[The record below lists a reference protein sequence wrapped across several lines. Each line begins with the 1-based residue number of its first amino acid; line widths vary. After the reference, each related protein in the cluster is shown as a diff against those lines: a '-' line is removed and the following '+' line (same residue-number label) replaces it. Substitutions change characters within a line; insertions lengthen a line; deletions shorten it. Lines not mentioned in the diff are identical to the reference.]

1 MAGAGPDG
9 ERRIGVAMDY
19 SDSSKKALAW
29 AVDNLLRHGDTLVVL
44 HVLHHGG
51 EETKHALWA
60 KSGSRKH
67 PFAEILNPR

>member
-1 MAGAGPDG
+1 MAGAGADG

-44 HVLHHGG
+44 HVLHYGG
-51 EETKHALWA
+51 EEAKHTLWA